1 MTLSRPVVLRAAVA
15 TLAVVTVALLTV
27 HASDAIA
34 QAADPT
40 QARFTGVLDA
50 FKAQSISWQ
59 TTLTGSAQWLF
70 MTLAIMSFL
79 WANGALILKGGDMG
93 EFVSTNFREIARI
106 GFMYVLLVH
115 AFDWSTAF
123 VQGFR
128 HAGEAATGQTGMDP
142 AAVFQSGLQ
151 VAGLLFTQVSL
162 ITGLAESIGLI
173 FCSIVMVFTFAL
185 LAGFMAVTI
194 VESYIV
200 IGGSVLLLGFGGAGL
215 SSDIAKR
222 TIMYCISVGAK
233 LFVMQ
238 LIVGVGIGTVLLWAH
253 TYAADGST
261 GTLSL
266 LGLVVLFVI
275 LAKQIPETVQ
285 GMLSGSSFAGTGTM
299 LSTVAAAAMAGAAT
313 TAAIKA
319 AVPAAAAAAGGGAG
333 AAGAAGGGAGTA
345 SSSLAGASASPRA
358 MMAES
363 GMHMARA
370 GGATMAMATGMDIGG
385 AISSLAVGQRPD
397 PPSMELGGSAGAST
411 AGGGSD
417 SGDGGT
423 ITGAGSGSGSASPG
437 QPSAP
442 GEVVPGSSYGSS
454 GSSLGAGFTAGA
466 GASAG
471 RGGANAGSGSAT
483 AAPSSSGSGPT
494 GTRSGA
500 SSSSDS
506 AGQGGGGA
514 SASNRSVADSD
525 LGGSSDPSTAQPS
538 EPEGLDARASSRSS
552 ASASPSSSPDDLGGG
567 QGSVSPDDVSA
578 GASGTGAASAP
589 GSVDRTAS
597 EPFDQSPAAPSVT
610 AADAGQADEN
620 TGMDPGYRRTQ
631 AVRGAVVGAIVAGPI
646 GAVVGAA
653 AGAAAAP
660 GLDAIG
666 KRAAAALAAAK
677 TRFGLT

>member
-1 MTLSRPVVLRAAVA
+1 MTLSRPIVLRAAVA
-15 TLAVVTVALLTV
+15 TLAVAAVVLLTV
-27 HASDAIA
+27 HAPDAFA
-34 QAADPT
+34 QATDPT

-238 LIVGVGIGTVLLWAH
+238 LIVGVGIGTVLLWAR

-319 AVPAAAAAAGGGAG
+319 AVPAVAAAASGGAG

-345 SSSLAGASASPRA
+345 ASSLAGASASPRA

-397 PPSMELGGSAGAST
+397 PPSMELGGGSGASS
-411 AGGGSD
+411 GGGSD
-417 SGDGGT
+417 AGDGGT
-423 ITGAGSGSGSASPG
+423 ITGAGGGSGAASPG

-442 GEVVPGSSYGSS
+442 GEVVPGSSGSS
-454 GSSLGAGFTAGA
+454 GSSLGAGFTA
-466 GASAG
+466 SAG
-471 RGGANAGSGSAT
+471 RGGASAGNGSAA
-483 AAPSSSGSGPT
+483 AAPSPSGASPN

-500 SSSSDS
+500 SSSGDS
-506 AGQGGGGA
+506 AVQGGGGT

-538 EPEGLDARASSRSS
+538 EPQGLDARASSRSAPS
-552 ASASPSSSPDDLGGG
+552 DSPSAAADDLGGG
-567 QGSVSPDDVSA
+567 QGSVSSDDVSA
-578 GASGTGAASAP
+578 VASGRGAASAP

-597 EPFDQSPAAPSVT
+597 EPLDQSPAAPSVT
-610 AADAGQADEN
+610 AADAGQADQN
-620 TGMDPGYRRTQ
+620 TGMDAGYRRTQ

-666 KRAAAALAAAK
+666 KRAATALAAAK
-677 TRFGLT
+677 TRFGLNNA